1 MESPAFSCIFPPVF
15 CVELFPELFETPP
28 SSEQPARKMIEISA
42 QGIRNLREEIISED
56 YPRDMADKKAS
67 RLINLTMALLATKRY
82 LKKSEI
88 FRLVEGY
95 EGSAES
101 MDRMFER
108 DKNELR
114 GLGIEISV
122 GDLDPLFED
131 EPGYKILQSDY
142 AFQLGVLNQREL
154 ALLASA
160 AKIWNDAVIGKDAQ
174 SSLRKIEGVSEFFD
188 EYDVPLNLEYE
199 IPGSELQNLE
209 MAIKKSQKIE
219 LTYNGKT
226 RQIEPHRLVI
236 WRGFWYLIGREK
248 DSNEF
253 KIFKLSRISGGVTL
267 LEEKFS
273 IDPNIEIS
281 KLLPSEDNYEV
292 VLKIP
297 IGLAQVLRSKGDSFG
312 SFGEYDLYKIHF
324 PTKDSAIGQI
334 LKYGANCQVD
344 SPLDLRNEIVDILKV
359 LSND

>member
-1 MESPAFSCIFPPVF
+1 M
-15 CVELFPELFETPP
+15 
-28 SSEQPARKMIEISA
+28 
-42 QGIRNLREEIISED
+42 
-56 YPRDMADKKAS
+56 
-67 RLINLTMALLATKRY
+67 
-82 LKKSEI
+82 
-88 FRLVEGY
+88 
-95 EGSAES
+95 
-101 MDRMFER
+101 
-108 DKNELR
+108 
-114 GLGIEISV
+114 
-122 GDLDPLFED
+122 
-131 EPGYKILQSDY
+131 
-142 AFQLGVLNQREL
+142 
-154 ALLASA
+154 
-160 AKIWNDAVIGKDAQ
+160 
-174 SSLRKIEGVSEFFD
+174 
-188 EYDVPLNLEYE
+188 
-199 IPGSELQNLE
+199 
-209 MAIKKSQKIE
+209 
-219 LTYNGKT
+219 
-226 RQIEPHRLVI
+226 I

-267 LEEKFS
+267 LDEKFT

-297 IGLAQVLRSKGDSFG
+297 IGLAQVLRSKGELFG